1 MADNSLFNE
10 NNVLITDAQ
19 LHAFMKKY
27 GVTKHHHDVNIYRK
41 ALLHRSYCTRKNDNF
56 INGNIECPSNC
67 LPLQEESN
75 QRLEFL
81 GDAVLNFVVG
91 DYLYQRY
98 PDVNEGFLTRI
109 RTRLVNGNMLAW
121 LAEKMDLGKYLVI
134 SKPIE
139 QNNGRAN
146 KKILE
151 DAFEAFLGA
160 IYMDYNSFK
169 INTSGK
175 MAAIDNSGIGF
186 QIVYTFI
193 QNVLEMYVDFPDLV
207 HQKDNPKDKFM
218 KQCQHIYQWT
228 PKLLEVDVTE
238 EDNVK
243 IHTICI
249 RNKNNDVVAIGK
261 GCSRKVAEINACSTA
276 LDYYGWT

>member
-1 MADNSLFNE
+1 MSDTYPFNE
-10 NNVLITDAQ
+10 CNILITDEQ
-19 LHAFMKKY
+19 LVHFLKQY
-27 GVTKHHHDVNIYRK
+27 GVTKHHNDINLYRK

-56 INGNIECPSNC
+56 IIGNTQCPPNC

-75 QRLEFL
+75 ERLEFL
-81 GDAVLNFVVG
+81 GDAILNFVVG
-91 DYLYQRY
+91 NYLYDRY

-121 LAEKMDLGKYLVI
+121 LAEKMGLGKYLVI
-134 SKPIE
+134 SKQIE

-160 IYMDYNSFK
+160 LYLDYNSFK
-169 INTSGK
+169 INTGGK
-175 MAAIDNSGIGF
+175 MPVIDQTGIGF
-186 QIVYTFI
+186 QITYTFI
-193 QNVLEMYVDFPDLV
+193 QNVLETYVDFVDLV
-207 HQKDNPKDKFM
+207 HQKENPKDKFM

-228 PKLLEVDVTE
+228 PKLLEMDVTE

-243 IHTICI
+243 MHTICI

-261 GCSRKVAEINACSTA
+261 GTSRKLAEIDACNNA
-276 LDYYGWT
+276 LKYYGWS